1 MKAFKL
7 FFSAIV
13 ILSLIAGCKKKSGIP
28 TSESADSLKIKYTA
42 LLDSVNASWNV
53 MIRLLLE
60 VSYTNNYDK
69 DKFAELNGQVDA
81 LNAMRYDQ
89 KSMQSSAL
97 IDAYDSATWA
107 VADNVIVFARNH
119 PRYQDIPLMEELI
132 NDINEKNSFVLI
144 HRIHYDTSAKELNAF
159 LETYGESARA
169 VIPAICWILL
179 HSSRKRWNSLIS
191 GPEDAPKQVL

>member
-7 FFSAIV
+7 FFTAIV
-13 ILSLIAGCKKKSGIP
+13 ILSIIAGCKKKSGTP
-28 TSESADSLKIKYTA
+28 TSEATDSLKIKYTS

-53 MIRLLLE
+53 MIADDDEKHMLMKRLLLE

-69 DKFAELNGQVDA
+69 DKFAELNEQVDA

-89 KSMQSSAL
+89 KSMHSSAL

-144 HRIHYDTSAKELNAF
+144 HRIHYDQSVKELNAF

-169 VIPAICWILL
+169 VIPAIID
-179 HSSRKRWNSLIS
+179 
-191 GPEDAPKQVL
+191 GPMPLFELPS

>member
-53 MIRLLLE
+53 MISDDDEKHMLMKRLLLE

-119 PRYQDIPLMEELI
+119 PRYQDIPIMEELI

-169 VIPAICWILL
+169 VIPAIID
-179 HSSRKRWNSLIS
+179 
-191 GPEDAPKQVL
+191 GPMPLFELPS

>member
-1 MKAFKL
+1 
-7 FFSAIV
+7 
-13 ILSLIAGCKKKSGIP
+13 
-28 TSESADSLKIKYTA
+28 
-42 LLDSVNASWNV
+42 
-53 MIRLLLE
+53 

-69 DKFAELNGQVDA
+69 EKFNELNGQVDA

-89 KSMQSSAL
+89 KTMESSAL

-144 HRIHYDTSAKELNAF
+144 HRIHYDTSVKALNAF

-169 VIPAICWILL
+169 VIPAIKEEPMPLFEL
-179 HSSRKRWNSLIS
+179 PS
-191 GPEDAPKQVL
+191 

>member
-1 MKAFKL
+1 MKTYKL
-7 FFSAIV
+7 IIAVLV
-13 ILSLIAGCKKKSGIP
+13 ILGFTAGCKKKSD
-28 TSESADSLKIKYTA
+28 TLVSESTDSLKITYTA
-42 LLDSVNASWNV
+42 LLDSVNATWNV
-53 MIRLLLE
+53 MIADDDEKHMLMKRLLLE

-69 DKFAELNGQVDA
+69 EKFNELNGQVDA

-89 KSMQSSAL
+89 QTMESSPL

-107 VADNVIVFARNH
+107 VADNIIEFARNH

-144 HRIHYDTSAKELNAF
+144 HRIHYDTSVKALNAF

-169 VIPAICWILL
+169 VIPTIKEYPMPLFEL
-179 HSSRKRWNSLIS
+179 PS
-191 GPEDAPKQVL
+191 